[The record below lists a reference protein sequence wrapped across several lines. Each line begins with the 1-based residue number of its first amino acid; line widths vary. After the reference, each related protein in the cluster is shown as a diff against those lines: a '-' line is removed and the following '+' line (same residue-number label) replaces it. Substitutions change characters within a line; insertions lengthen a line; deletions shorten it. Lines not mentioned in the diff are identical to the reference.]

1 MSANLLAATEALKRA
16 VESLS
21 ARIDAQRTRQ
31 LCSAVKEVEKR
42 NDRLLRGATARLF
55 READDPRTIVMWK
68 EIYANIE
75 EAIDRCEDVANVI
88 EGVVLENA

>member
-31 LCSAVKEVEKR
+31 LCSAVKEVE
-42 NDRLLRGATARLF
+42 
-55 READDPRTIVMWK
+55 
-68 EIYANIE
+68 
-75 EAIDRCEDVANVI
+75 
-88 EGVVLENA
+88 